1 MQGKGVKIDTLLEM
15 YKNEVTNLTNEVI
28 FLRAYVKE
36 LEDQLK
42 QYQEK
47 DEENDKDKK

>member
-1 MQGKGVKIDTLLEM
+1 M
-15 YKNEVTNLTNEVI
+15 YKNEVTNPTNEVI
-28 FLRAYVKE
+28 FLQAYVKE

-47 DEENDKDKK
+47 DEENDKNKKII